1 MSHDQLSKSLIS
13 TFFQDFLRL
22 TIPDSEPL
30 LHSDATTFVDKEL
43 FIDWPQGRRR
53 ELDLL
58 AQVPMGD
65 GGAPLLVHVEIE
77 SEASATMNQRLW
89 MYYMQIRLRHDLL
102 VLPILVNL
110 RGGRPG
116 VGLEILEEG
125 IEPLATGTFRYRVLG
140 LSGCEAEDWLTRPE
154 PVAWAF
160 AALMRPGKWS
170 PAELKLHFL
179 RRVAAWGVTGFRKE
193 VLVNWIETYVQ
204 LSEEESA
211 LYQRLLEQEEN
222 KEVEEMELTW
232 LGKAEAKGVEKGIEK
247 GVAQAVEHMRRAVL
261 QRVEQRFGVLPE
273 DVADR
278 ILTVDSIDPLL
289 ELLDRLPLA
298 KSADEL
304 VSGG

>member
-30 LHSDATTFVDKEL
+30 LHADATTFMDKEL
-43 FIDWPQGRRR
+43 FIDWPQGQRR

-58 AQVPMGD
+58 ARVPMGE
-65 GGAPLLVHVEIE
+65 GGTPLLVHVEIE
-77 SEASATMNQRLW
+77 SEASSTMSQRLW

-140 LSGCEAEDWLTRPE
+140 LSGCDAEDWLIRPE

-170 PAELKLHFL
+170 PAELKLHCL

-193 VLVNWIETYVQ
+193 VLINWIETYVQ

-211 LYQRLLEQEEN
+211 RYQRLMEQEEN
-222 KEVEEMELTW
+222 KEVEEMEMTW
-232 LGKAEAKGVEKGIEK
+232 LGKAEARGIEK
-247 GVAQAVEHMRRAVL
+247 TLEQMRQAVI

-273 DVADR
+273 GIEERVQA
-278 ILTVDSIDPLL
+278 IDSVG
-289 ELLDRLPLA
+289 PLA
-298 KSADEL
+298 DLLTRLSQVQSADEL